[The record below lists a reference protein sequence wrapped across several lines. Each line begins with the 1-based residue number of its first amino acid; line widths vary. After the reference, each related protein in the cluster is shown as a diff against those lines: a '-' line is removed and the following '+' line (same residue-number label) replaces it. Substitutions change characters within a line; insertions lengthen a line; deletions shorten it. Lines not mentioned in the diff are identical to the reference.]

1 MKNFIQSIR
10 GYCYRVI
17 ASTIFA
23 ATEFYDLVI
32 QVTPLRQDDLL
43 IIQFL
48 NNWFKPKNLKVATI
62 NDIQDIRVEKNQRTA
77 LLLNGNL
84 NYDLDI
90 QATLVNIKKQ
100 ILRGTRLVLVM
111 YNPLLSPLFILTSKM
126 GIRRGDIPVTFVT
139 RESFYDLVRLAG
151 YEVVTIKPCVFFP
164 FSALGLGDL
173 INLILPHIPLI
184 QKLSLVHI
192 AVIRPII
199 AEQPE
204 KPPSISIIIPARNEF
219 GNIEAALKRMP
230 DFGAKSEVIFV
241 EGHSK
246 DNTWNEIERVR
257 QAYDSI
263 NRPIRAYRQTGKGK
277 ADAVRLGFSLAQHE
291 LVTILDADLTMP
303 PEMLPR
309 FYQAYCN
316 GLGDFING
324 NRLTYPMEGE
334 AMQFLNRLGNI
345 FFAKA
350 LSYAMGQRIGD
361 SLCGTK
367 LMSREDYVRMT
378 KWRHQFGD
386 FDPFGDYELLFPAA
400 QFALG
405 IIDIP
410 IRYLART
417 YGSTNIH
424 RFRHGFQLFKMVFV
438 ALIRLKLGSI
448 YG

>member
-1 MKNFIQSIR
+1 MRNFIQSIR
-10 GYCYRVI
+10 GYFYRVI
-17 ASTIFA
+17 ASSIFVV
-23 ATEFYDLVI
+23 TEFYDSVI
-32 QVTPLRQDDLL
+32 QVSPLKQDDLL
-43 IIQFL
+43 ITNFL
-48 NNWFKPKNLKVATI
+48 NNWFKPKESRVSVIAEV
-62 NDIQDIRVEKNQRTA
+62 QDIAIEKNQRTA

-90 QATLVNIKKQ
+90 QATLSNIKKQ
-100 ILRGTRLVLVM
+100 ISRNTRLVMVM
-111 YNPLLSPLFILTSKM
+111 YNPLLSPLFILAAKM
-126 GIRRGDIPVTFVT
+126 GIRRGDIPVTFIT
-139 RESFYDLVRLAG
+139 RESFYDLVRLSG

-164 FSALGLGDL
+164 FSALGIGDL
-173 INLILPHIPLI
+173 INLIFPNIPLI
-184 QKLSLVHI
+184 QNLSLVHI
-192 AVIRPII
+192 AVIRPVI

-204 KPPSISIIIPARNEF
+204 KLPSISIIIPARNEF

-230 DFGAKSEVIFV
+230 DFGAKVEIIFV

-246 DNTWNEIERVR
+246 DNTWDEIERVR
-257 QAYDSI
+257 QSYNSI
-263 NRPIRAYRQTGKGK
+263 DRPIRAYRQTGKGK
-277 ADAVRLGFSLAQHE
+277 ADAVRLGFSQAQHE

-309 FYQAYCN
+309 FYQAYCD

-345 FFAKA
+345 FFAKV

-386 FDPFGDYELLFPAA
+386 FDPFGDYELLFPAS

-405 IIDIP
+405 IIDVP
-410 IRYLART
+410 IRYLARI

-424 RFRHGFQLFKMVFV
+424 RFRHGFMLIKMVFV
-438 ALIRLKLGSI
+438 ALIRLKLGRI